1 MLETVALI
9 CDGMLFMLTEL
20 TALPKEAIAEAA
32 ELAFEDVL
40 DSVEFNDFNEE
51 SRALTFL
58 ATLGSNF
65 KLTLAVIPD
74 SCFLM
79 SATILLTLFGPRK
92 LSCAVKL
99 KAVAI
104 KL

>member
-1 MLETVALI
+1 VALI
-9 CDGMLFMLTEL
+9 CDGMFFMLTEL
-20 TALPKEAIAEAA
+20 TALPKEDIADAA
-32 ELAFEDVL
+32 EVAVVEVL
-40 DSVEFNDFNEE
+40 DNVEFNDFNEA

-65 KLTLAVIPD
+65 KLTLAVMPD

-79 SATILLTLFGPRK
+79 SPTILLTLFGPRK

-104 KL
+104 KLYY